1 MIITPFYYCR
11 NCRKLYPI
19 NKLEIA
25 NPSIEKLVSAA
36 RYTFGSQNHV
46 FRIGGKTIQ
55 LSDLHHCNAHEV
67 GLVNIIYIQFYFYR
81 VLFRKVKFAVK

>member
-11 NCRKLYPI
+11 NCRKLYPG
-19 NKLEIA
+19 NKLEIV

-36 RYTFGSQNHV
+36 RYTLGSQEHI

-55 LSDLHHCNAHEV
+55 LSDLHHCNDHEV
-67 GLVNIIYIQFYFYR
+67 GLANFIKIQIETDE
-81 VLFRKVKFAVK
+81 KKK